1 MSTSSNNSIF
11 SPFTGLLLALAILF
25 QYLLPWWSMAL
36 ASAIAAFL
44 LASSAG
50 GAFRIG
56 AFINILV
63 WLALAFWS
71 HWRSEGILTTKIA
84 GVLPLGGS
92 AVALFVVTLV
102 VGGLI
107 GGLGAL
113 SGFQIRQLIKK

>member
-1 MSTSSNNSIF
+1 MSKSSNNTIL
-11 SPFTGLLLALAILF
+11 SPFAGLLLALAILF
-25 QYLLPWWSMAL
+25 QYLLPWWSVAL

-44 LASSAG
+44 LAGSAG
-50 GAFRIG
+50 SAFRVGTI
-56 AFINILV
+56 INVLV
-63 WLALAFWS
+63 WFMMAFWS

-92 AVALFVVTLV
+92 AVVLFVVTLV

-113 SGFQIRQLIKK
+113 SGFQVRQLVKK

>member
-1 MSTSSNNSIF
+1 MSASSNNKIL
-11 SPFTGLLLALAILF
+11 SPFAGLLLALAILF

-63 WLALAFWS
+63 WLTMAFWS
-71 HWRSEGILTTKIA
+71 HLRSEGILTTKIA

-92 AVALFVVTLV
+92 AIALFVVTLV

-113 SGFQIRQLIKK
+113 SGFQVRQLVKK

>member
-84 GVLPLGGS
+84 GVLP
-92 AVALFVVTLV
+92 
-102 VGGLI
+102 
-107 GGLGAL
+107 
-113 SGFQIRQLIKK
+113 